1 MKLEILRFLFLQVVS
16 MVRLVETIREAT
28 GYLEGNV
35 TLASGANP
43 NWKLSTIEWSVFTN
57 FTWIATYRKGEENLD
72 RVDRYKGR
80 LTLNTTTGDLT
91 IHKLTKEDNMEY
103 TVEFANTLGKD
114 SSSKIKLNVNQ
125 QLQKPTIQTVLSG
138 TSTKGGCWKLLNCSS
153 TDRDVNL
160 SWHVEGPNSI
170 ENWTGGNHTILIVSL
185 NTTQSPVT
193 VTCTSRRNMR
203 SSSTAITTKCDDSIP
218 TKSAAPRYILCF
230 LTGIILGVIAS
241 IIYVKRE
248 PIISFLKV
256 APRE

>member
-1 MKLEILRFLFLQVVS
+1 NRAVFLTLLTLIKSFILS
-16 MVRLVETIREAT
+16 TT

-114 SSSKIKLNVNQ
+114 SSSKIKLNVNRKE

-203 SSSTAITTKCDDSIP
+203 SRNMKKIYCDEIRKFETISDQFIVF
-218 TKSAAPRYILCF
+218 IL
-230 LTGIILGVIAS
+230 ILLDCVS
-241 IIYVKRE
+241 QN
-248 PIISFLKV
+248 SL
-256 APRE
+256 